1 MQTLAQRRQRQR
13 RRLLLQ
19 HEAQVVDVVVTVVT
33 VVTVGLRFVAG
44 NGQAEGSPQDLGLY
58 EEEKR
63 REIGRRKGS
72 NLFLLN
78 CFMAKRPKFCHCIKA
93 ISSSYFSSSVATEC

>member
-33 VVTVGLRFVAG
+33 VGLRFVDG

-58 EEEKR
+58 EEQKR

-78 CFMAKRPKFCHCIKA
+78 CFMAKRPKFCHCRKA
-93 ISSSYFSSSVATEC
+93 ISSVATEC